1 MNTLTHANTLTHS
14 KFRISILLFA
24 ALLGLQSVWLLSSEL
39 SRTDVVALPTNAS
52 AATAAAK
59 ERNRAAWAAAI
70 GAIRGELW
78 AQSAFTYADLMF
90 GETEE
95 SADVVRKLARARAS
109 LEHALNEAP
118 AQPAVWLLRAEL
130 GARYP
135 SLHFN
140 TAEALKMSYYT
151 GPSERELIPMR
162 LRLAALS
169 GTISDVELLPS
180 IRRDLRLLLARK
192 QQSAIADAYAAAS
205 PSGKRFIEQILGDID
220 RAAVEL
226 LRTSAPKHGIPD

>member
-95 SADVVRKLARARAS
+95 SADGVRKLKRARAS

-140 TAEALKMSYYT
+140 TAEALKMSYYI

-192 QQSAIADAYAAAS
+192 QQSAIVDAYAAAS

-220 RAAVEL
+220 RAAVES

>member
-95 SADVVRKLARARAS
+95 SADGVRKLARARAS

-140 TAEALKMSYYT
+140 TAEALKMSYYI
-151 GPSERELIPMR
+151 GPSEREFDSD
-162 LRLAALS
+162 AFAL
-169 GTISDVELLPS
+169 GRAFGHHQ
-180 IRRDLRLLLARK
+180 RR
-192 QQSAIADAYAAAS
+192 
-205 PSGKRFIEQILGDID
+205 
-220 RAAVEL
+220 
-226 LRTSAPKHGIPD
+226 

>member
-1 MNTLTHANTLTHS
+1 MNTLTHV
-14 KFRISILLFA
+14 KFRISILLLA
-24 ALLGLQSVWLLSSEL
+24 ALLGLQSIWLLSSEL
-39 SRTDVVALPTNAS
+39 SRADIVGLPTKAS
-52 AATAAAK
+52 AATVVAK
-59 ERNRAAWAAAI
+59 ERDRAAWAAAI

-95 SADVVRKLARARAS
+95 SADVVRKLALARVS

-118 AQPAVWLLRAEL
+118 AEPAVWLLRAGL
-130 GARYP
+130 GLRHP
-135 SLHFN
+135 SLRFDI
-140 TAEALKMSYYT
+140 AEALKMSYYT
-151 GPSERELIPMR
+151 GPSERDLIPLR

-180 IRRDLRLLLARK
+180 IRRDLRLLLAQK
-192 QQSAIADAYAAAS
+192 QQSAIADAYGAAS